1 MRRGILGLGSY
12 GCVISPALVFPE
24 SVFITE
30 GNCVNYVTKLAE
42 NANDEY
48 DVAKQIELLC
58 PSVGVFPVDSL
69 VCNIPYGLL
78 REFYTSFK
86 QKCGKIK
93 SLRDFIQNIDMQRSA
108 YVKGLTEYRPTFRGG
123 KQICAIQY
131 LRYDYDARQFIKIL
145 KQRPLKKAR
154 KLSVSVYNNFVTKL
168 HEMHSKNVVHMD
180 IKLDNMCIVN
190 NEGFF
195 ADWGLSQ
202 VIDSPEQVKI
212 CAKKLLYTIRE
223 ETGRENVVFY
233 NYYVSNSPIAKFGQ
247 VTFEQALYTQ
257 FSVLLKAY
265 KDNLVSQTPTLL
277 ALLKATIFEIEKIV
291 LYGQLLFL
299 NI

>member
-1 MRRGILGLGSY
+1 MKRGILGLGSY

-30 GNCVNYVTKLAE
+30 ANCVDYVTKLAE

-48 DVAKQIELLC
+48 DVAKQIQVLC
-58 PSVGVFPVDSL
+58 PSVGIFPVDPL
-69 VCNIPYGLL
+69 VCNVPYGLL
-78 REFYTSFK
+78 RDFYGSFK
-86 QKCGKIK
+86 HKCGKIN
-93 SLRDFIQNIDMQRSA
+93 SLKQFIKDIELQRSA
-108 YVKGLTEYRPTFRGG
+108 YVKGLTEYKPTFRGG

-168 HEMHSKNVVHMD
+168 NEMHSKNVVHMD
-180 IKLDNMCIVN
+180 IKLENMCIVN

-202 VIDSPEQVKI
+202 IIDTPEQVKL

-223 ETGRENVVFY
+223 ESGRENVVFY
-233 NYYVSNSPIAKFGQ
+233 NYYVANSPIAKFGQ
-247 VTFEQALYTQ
+247 VTFEQALYTE
-257 FSVLLKAY
+257 FSALLKAY
-265 KDNLVSQTPTLL
+265 KDFRVTQTPALL
-277 ALLKATIFEIEKIV
+277 AIIKKCIFDIEKIV